1 MGGYTPSAPTSCVGD
16 EAKRAPHTCVASLG
30 RGTLAEE
37 DIMAF
42 SNLVQD
48 RPRILIVGG
57 GYVGFT
63 VAKKIQKAI
72 KETGGVVT
80 IVEPNPY
87 MTYQPFLPE
96 VAAGSMEGR
105 NATVPLRQ
113 HLRDTEIISGR
124 VTSVNHAARTAVVE
138 PIDNGEPFELK
149 YDEIVLGAGAVTRAF
164 PIPGLADFAIGMK
177 SIEEA
182 VSVRNWVLERIEAA
196 SLMSDSDERRRA
208 LTFVIVGGG
217 FAGVETI
224 SELEDMAREAANR
237 NGFVSPADLRF
248 VMIEAAPRI
257 MPEVPAERA
266 EMVVAELRARGIEIL
281 LNTSLSDATDG
292 NLQLINMA
300 DKSPAGEIDTD
311 TLIWT
316 AGVAA
321 SPMLKNTD
329 FPIDE
334 RGRVRVSAD
343 LRVTGDEG
351 VIEGAWAAGD
361 NAAVPDLS
369 GGGVGGFCVPNAQH
383 ASRQALVLA
392 KNILASRR
400 GEALTDYYHETI
412 GVVAGLG
419 LWKGVANFKGKTLGG
434 PLAWIMHRG
443 YHGTAIPTT
452 ERTVRVMATWALNQ
466 VFGRD
471 TTPLRH
477 QRSPRLAFQK
487 ATGTA
492 PEAKKPK
499 L

>member
-1 MGGYTPSAPTSCVGD
+1 MSFHKA
-16 EAKRAPHTCVASLG
+16 
-30 RGTLAEE
+30 
-37 DIMAF
+37 
-42 SNLVQD
+42 QD

-72 KETGGVVT
+72 KQTGGVVT

-113 HLRDTEIISGR
+113 HLRDTELIPGH
-124 VTSVNHAARTAVVE
+124 VVSVNHAERTATVG
-138 PIDNGEPFELK
+138 PIDNGEPFDLK
-149 YDEIVLGAGAVTRAF
+149 YDEIILGAGAVTRAF
-164 PIPGLADFAIGMK
+164 PIPGLAEVAIGMK
-177 SIEEA
+177 TVEEA
-182 VSVRNWVLERIEAA
+182 VSVRNWVLERIEVA
-196 SLMSDSDERRRA
+196 SVLDDPDARRRA
-208 LTFVIVGGG
+208 LTVVVVGGG

-224 SELEDMAREAANR
+224 SELEDMAREAVNR
-237 NGFVSPADLRF
+237 NDRLSVSDLRF

-257 MPEVPAERA
+257 MPEVPEDRA
-266 EMVVAELRARGIEIL
+266 EKVVAELRARGIEVL

-292 NLQLINMA
+292 HLQLINMT
-300 DKSPAGEIDTD
+300 DKSPAGEMDTD

-334 RGRVRVSAD
+334 RGRVRVNAD
-343 LRVTGDEG
+343 LRVAGDNG
-351 VIEGAWAAGD
+351 VVEGAWAAGD

-400 GEALTDYYHETI
+400 GEPLTDYYHETI

-419 LWKGVANFKGKTLGG
+419 LWKGVANFKGKPLAG

-443 YHGTAIPTT
+443 YHGSAIPTT
-452 ERTVRVMATWALNQ
+452 ERTVRVMTTWALNQ
-466 VFGRD
+466 LFGRD
-471 TTPLRH
+471 TTTIRH
-477 QRSPRLAFQK
+477 QRSPRLAFQE

-492 PEAKKPK
+492 PAKTKAK

>member
-1 MGGYTPSAPTSCVGD
+1 MSFHKA
-16 EAKRAPHTCVASLG
+16 
-30 RGTLAEE
+30 
-37 DIMAF
+37 
-42 SNLVQD
+42 QD

-72 KETGGVVT
+72 KQTGGVVT

-113 HLRDTEIISGR
+113 HLRDTELIPGH
-124 VTSVNHAARTAVVE
+124 VVSVNHAERTATVE

-149 YDEIVLGAGAVTRAF
+149 YDEIILGAGAVTRAF
-164 PIPGLADFAIGMK
+164 PIPGLAEVAIGMK
-177 SIEEA
+177 TVEEA
-182 VSVRNWVLERIEAA
+182 VSVRNWVLERIEVA
-196 SLMSDSDERRRA
+196 SVLDDPDARRRA
-208 LTFVIVGGG
+208 LTVVVVGGG

-224 SELEDMAREAANR
+224 SELEDMAREAVNR
-237 NGFVSPADLRF
+237 NDRLSVSDLRF
-248 VMIEAAPRI
+248 VMIEAAPGI
-257 MPEVPAERA
+257 MPEVPEDRA
-266 EMVVAELRARGIEIL
+266 EKVVAELRARGIEVL

-292 NLQLINMA
+292 HLQLINMT
-300 DKSPAGEIDTD
+300 DKSPAGEMDTD

-334 RGRVRVSAD
+334 RGRVRVNAD
-343 LRVTGDEG
+343 LRVAGDNG
-351 VIEGAWAAGD
+351 VVEGAWAAGD

-400 GEALTDYYHETI
+400 GEPLTDYYHETI

-419 LWKGVANFKGKTLGG
+419 LWKGVANFKGKTLAG

-443 YHGTAIPTT
+443 YHGSAIPTT
-452 ERTVRVMATWALNQ
+452 ERTVRVMTTWALNQ
-466 VFGRD
+466 LFGRD
-471 TTPLRH
+471 TTTIRH
-477 QRSPRLAFQK
+477 QRSPRLAFQE

-492 PEAKKPK
+492 PAKTKAK

>member
-1 MGGYTPSAPTSCVGD
+1 MSFHKA
-16 EAKRAPHTCVASLG
+16 
-30 RGTLAEE
+30 
-37 DIMAF
+37 
-42 SNLVQD
+42 QD

-72 KETGGVVT
+72 KQTGGVVT

-113 HLRDTEIISGR
+113 HLRDTELSPGH
-124 VTSVNHAARTAVVE
+124 VVSVNHAERTATVE
-138 PIDNGEPFELK
+138 PIDNGEPFDLK
-149 YDEIVLGAGAVTRAF
+149 YDEIILGAGAVTRAF
-164 PIPGLADFAIGMK
+164 PIPGLAEVAIGMK
-177 SIEEA
+177 TVEEA
-182 VSVRNWVLERIEAA
+182 VSVRNWVLERIEVA
-196 SLMSDSDERRRA
+196 SVLDDPDARRRA
-208 LTFVIVGGG
+208 LTVVVVGGG

-224 SELEDMAREAANR
+224 SELEDMAREAVNR
-237 NGFVSPADLRF
+237 NDRLSVSDLRF

-257 MPEVPAERA
+257 MPEVPEDRA
-266 EMVVAELRARGIEIL
+266 EKVVAELRARGIEVL

-292 NLQLINMA
+292 HLQLINMT
-300 DKSPAGEIDTD
+300 DKSPAGEMDTD

-334 RGRVRVSAD
+334 RGRVRVNAD
-343 LRVTGDEG
+343 LRVAGDNG
-351 VIEGAWAAGD
+351 VVEGAWAAGD

-400 GEALTDYYHETI
+400 GEPLTDYYHETI

-419 LWKGVANFKGKTLGG
+419 LWKGVANFKGKTLAG

-443 YHGTAIPTT
+443 YHGSAIPTT
-452 ERTVRVMATWALNQ
+452 ERTVRVMTTWALNQ
-466 VFGRD
+466 LFGRD
-471 TTPLRH
+471 TTTIRH
-477 QRSPRLAFQK
+477 QRSPRLAFQE

-492 PEAKKPK
+492 PAKTKAK

>member
-1 MGGYTPSAPTSCVGD
+1 MSFHKA
-16 EAKRAPHTCVASLG
+16 
-30 RGTLAEE
+30 
-37 DIMAF
+37 
-42 SNLVQD
+42 QD

-72 KETGGVVT
+72 KQTGGVVT

-113 HLRDTEIISGR
+113 HLRDTELIPGH
-124 VTSVNHAARTAVVE
+124 VVSVNHAERTATVE

-149 YDEIVLGAGAVTRAF
+149 YDEIILGAGAVTRAF
-164 PIPGLADFAIGMK
+164 PIPGLAEVAIGMK
-177 SIEEA
+177 TVEEA
-182 VSVRNWVLERIEAA
+182 VSVRNWVLERIEVA
-196 SLMSDSDERRRA
+196 SVLDDPDARRRA
-208 LTFVIVGGG
+208 LTVVVVGGG

-224 SELEDMAREAANR
+224 SELEDMAREAVNR
-237 NGFVSPADLRF
+237 NDRLSVSDLRF

-257 MPEVPAERA
+257 MPEVPEDRA
-266 EMVVAELRARGIEIL
+266 EKVVAELRARGIEVL

-292 NLQLINMA
+292 HLQLINMT
-300 DKSPAGEIDTD
+300 DKSPAGEMDAD

-334 RGRVRVSAD
+334 RGRVRVNAD
-343 LRVTGDEG
+343 LRVAGDNG
-351 VIEGAWAAGD
+351 VVEGAWAAGD

-400 GEALTDYYHETI
+400 GEPLTDYYHETI

-419 LWKGVANFKGKTLGG
+419 LWKGVANFKGKTLAG

-443 YHGTAIPTT
+443 YHGSAIPTT
-452 ERTVRVMATWALNQ
+452 ERTVRVMTTWALNQ
-466 VFGRD
+466 LFGRD
-471 TTPLRH
+471 TTTIRH
-477 QRSPRLAFQK
+477 QRSPRLAFQE

-492 PEAKKPK
+492 PAKTKAK

>member
-1 MGGYTPSAPTSCVGD
+1 
-16 EAKRAPHTCVASLG
+16 
-30 RGTLAEE
+30 
-37 DIMAF
+37 MAF
-42 SNLVQD
+42 TKVAQD
-48 RPRILIVGG
+48 RPRVLIVGG

-113 HLRDTEIISGR
+113 HLRDTELIPGR
-124 VTSVNHAARTAVVE
+124 VVSIDHANRTAVVE
-138 PIDNGEPFELK
+138 PTDNGEPFELK

-164 PIPGLADFAIGMK
+164 PIPGLAEVAIGLK
-177 SIEEA
+177 TIEEA
-182 VSVRNWVLERIEAA
+182 VSVRNWVLDRIEVA
-196 SLMSDSDERRRA
+196 SMLSDAEARRRA
-208 LTFVIVGGG
+208 LH
-217 FAGVETI
+217 
-224 SELEDMAREAANR
+224 
-237 NGFVSPADLRF
+237 F

-257 MPEVPAERA
+257 MPEVPADRA
-266 EMVVAELRARGIEIL
+266 EKVVAELRARGIEIL

-300 DKSPAGEIDTD
+300 DKSHAGEIKTD

-343 LRVTGDEG
+343 LRVTGDDG
-351 VIEGAWAAGD
+351 VVEGAWAAGD

-383 ASRQALVLA
+383 ASRQAVVLA
-392 KNILASRR
+392 KNLLAARR
-400 GEALTDYYHETI
+400 GEPLTDYYHETI

-419 LWKGVANFKGKTLGG
+419 LWKGVANFKGKTIGG

-443 YHGTAIPTT
+443 YHGSAIPTT
-452 ERTVRVMATWALNQ
+452 ERTVRVMTTWALNQ
-466 VFGRD
+466 IFGRD
-471 TTPLRH
+471 TSSIRH
-477 QRSPRLAFQK
+477 QRSPRLAFQE

-492 PEAKKPK
+492 PAPHKAK

>member
-1 MGGYTPSAPTSCVGD
+1 MSFHKA
-16 EAKRAPHTCVASLG
+16 
-30 RGTLAEE
+30 
-37 DIMAF
+37 
-42 SNLVQD
+42 QD

-72 KETGGVVT
+72 KQTGGVVT

-113 HLRDTEIISGR
+113 HLRDTELIPGH
-124 VTSVNHAARTAVVE
+124 VVSVNHAERTATVE

-149 YDEIVLGAGAVTRAF
+149 YDEIILGAGAVTRAF
-164 PIPGLADFAIGMK
+164 PIPGLAEVAIGMK
-177 SIEEA
+177 TVEEA
-182 VSVRNWVLERIEAA
+182 VSVRNWVLERIEVA
-196 SLMSDSDERRRA
+196 SVLDDPDARRRA
-208 LTFVIVGGG
+208 LTVVVVGGG

-224 SELEDMAREAANR
+224 SELEDMAREAVNR
-237 NGFVSPADLRF
+237 NDRLSVSDLRF

-257 MPEVPAERA
+257 MPEVPEDRA
-266 EMVVAELRARGIEIL
+266 EKVVAELRARGIEVL

-292 NLQLINMA
+292 HLQLINMT
-300 DKSPAGEIDTD
+300 DKSPAGEMDTD

-334 RGRVRVSAD
+334 RGRVRVNAD
-343 LRVTGDEG
+343 LRV
-351 VIEGAWAAGD
+351 AGD

-400 GEALTDYYHETI
+400 GEPLTDYYHETI

-419 LWKGVANFKGKTLGG
+419 LWKGVANFKGKTLAG

-443 YHGTAIPTT
+443 YHGSAIPTT
-452 ERTVRVMATWALNQ
+452 ERTVRVMTTWALNQ
-466 VFGRD
+466 LFGRD
-471 TTPLRH
+471 TTTIRH
-477 QRSPRLAFQK
+477 QRSPRLAFQE

-492 PEAKKPK
+492 PAKTKAK

>member
-1 MGGYTPSAPTSCVGD
+1 MSFHKA
-16 EAKRAPHTCVASLG
+16 
-30 RGTLAEE
+30 
-37 DIMAF
+37 
-42 SNLVQD
+42 QD

-72 KETGGVVT
+72 KQTGGVVT

-113 HLRDTEIISGR
+113 HLRDTELIPGH
-124 VTSVNHAARTAVVE
+124 VVSVNHAERTATVE
-138 PIDNGEPFELK
+138 PIDNGEPFDLK
-149 YDEIVLGAGAVTRAF
+149 YDEIILGAGAVTRAF
-164 PIPGLADFAIGMK
+164 PIPGLAEVAIGMK
-177 SIEEA
+177 TVEEA
-182 VSVRNWVLERIEAA
+182 VSVRNWVLERIEVA
-196 SLMSDSDERRRA
+196 SVLDDPDARRRA
-208 LTFVIVGGG
+208 LTVVVVGGG

-224 SELEDMAREAANR
+224 SELEDMAREAVNR
-237 NGFVSPADLRF
+237 NDRLSVSDLRF

-257 MPEVPAERA
+257 MPEVPEDRA
-266 EMVVAELRARGIEIL
+266 EKVVAELRARGIEVL

-292 NLQLINMA
+292 HLQLINMT
-300 DKSPAGEIDTD
+300 DKSPAGEMDTD

-334 RGRVRVSAD
+334 RGRVRVNAD
-343 LRVTGDEG
+343 LRVAGDNG
-351 VIEGAWAAGD
+351 VVEGAWAAGD

-400 GEALTDYYHETI
+400 GEPLTDYYHETI

-419 LWKGVANFKGKTLGG
+419 LWKGAANFKGKTLAG

-443 YHGTAIPTT
+443 YHGSAIPTT
-452 ERTVRVMATWALNQ
+452 ERTVRVMTTWALNQ
-466 VFGRD
+466 LFGRD
-471 TTPLRH
+471 TTTIRH
-477 QRSPRLAFQK
+477 QRSPRLAFQE

-492 PEAKKPK
+492 PAKTKAK

>member
-1 MGGYTPSAPTSCVGD
+1 MSFHKA
-16 EAKRAPHTCVASLG
+16 
-30 RGTLAEE
+30 
-37 DIMAF
+37 
-42 SNLVQD
+42 QD

-72 KETGGVVT
+72 KQTGGVVT

-113 HLRDTEIISGR
+113 HLRDTELIPGH
-124 VTSVNHAARTAVVE
+124 VVSVNHAERTATVE

-149 YDEIVLGAGAVTRAF
+149 YDEIILGAGAVTRAF
-164 PIPGLADFAIGMK
+164 PIPGLAEVAIGMK
-177 SIEEA
+177 TVEEA
-182 VSVRNWVLERIEAA
+182 VSVRNWVLERIEVA
-196 SLMSDSDERRRA
+196 SVLDDPDARRRA
-208 LTFVIVGGG
+208 LTVVVVGGG

-224 SELEDMAREAANR
+224 SELEDMAREAVNR
-237 NGFVSPADLRF
+237 NDRLSVSDLRF

-257 MPEVPAERA
+257 MPEVPEDRA
-266 EMVVAELRARGIEIL
+266 EKVVAELRARGIEVL

-292 NLQLINMA
+292 HLQLINMT
-300 DKSPAGEIDTD
+300 DKSPAGEMDTD

-334 RGRVRVSAD
+334 RGRVRVNAD
-343 LRVTGDEG
+343 LRVAGDNG
-351 VIEGAWAAGD
+351 VVEGAWAAGD

-400 GEALTDYYHETI
+400 GEPLTDYYHETI

-419 LWKGVANFKGKTLGG
+419 LWKGVANFKGKTLAG

-443 YHGTAIPTT
+443 SHGSAIPTT
-452 ERTVRVMATWALNQ
+452 ERTVRVMTTWALNQ
-466 VFGRD
+466 LFGRD
-471 TTPLRH
+471 TTTIRH
-477 QRSPRLAFQK
+477 QRSPRLAFQE

-492 PEAKKPK
+492 PAKTKAK

>member
-1 MGGYTPSAPTSCVGD
+1 MSFHKA
-16 EAKRAPHTCVASLG
+16 
-30 RGTLAEE
+30 
-37 DIMAF
+37 
-42 SNLVQD
+42 QD

-72 KETGGVVT
+72 KQTGGVVT

-113 HLRDTEIISGR
+113 HLRDTELIPGH
-124 VTSVNHAARTAVVE
+124 VVSVNHAERTATVE
-138 PIDNGEPFELK
+138 PIDNGEPFDLK
-149 YDEIVLGAGAVTRAF
+149 YDEIILGAGAVTRAF
-164 PIPGLADFAIGMK
+164 PIPGLAEVAIGMK
-177 SIEEA
+177 TVEEA
-182 VSVRNWVLERIEAA
+182 VSVRNWVLERIEVA
-196 SLMSDSDERRRA
+196 SVLDDPDARRRA
-208 LTFVIVGGG
+208 LTVVVVGGG

-224 SELEDMAREAANR
+224 SELEDMAREAVNR
-237 NGFVSPADLRF
+237 NDRLSVSDLRF

-257 MPEVPAERA
+257 MPEVPEDRA
-266 EMVVAELRARGIEIL
+266 EKVVAELRARGIEVL

-292 NLQLINMA
+292 HLQLINMT
-300 DKSPAGEIDTD
+300 DKSPAGEMDTD

-334 RGRVRVSAD
+334 RGRVRVNAD
-343 LRVTGDEG
+343 LRVAGDNG
-351 VIEGAWAAGD
+351 VVEGAWAAGD

-400 GEALTDYYHETI
+400 GEPLTDYYHESI

-419 LWKGVANFKGKTLGG
+419 LWKGVANFKGKTFAG

-443 YHGTAIPTT
+443 YHGSAIPTT
-452 ERTVRVMATWALNQ
+452 ERTVRVMTTWALNQ
-466 VFGRD
+466 LFGRD
-471 TTPLRH
+471 TTTIRH
-477 QRSPRLAFQK
+477 QRSPRLAFQE

-492 PEAKKPK
+492 PAKTKAK

>member
-1 MGGYTPSAPTSCVGD
+1 MSFHKA
-16 EAKRAPHTCVASLG
+16 
-30 RGTLAEE
+30 
-37 DIMAF
+37 
-42 SNLVQD
+42 QD

-72 KETGGVVT
+72 KQTGGVVT

-113 HLRDTEIISGR
+113 HLRDTELLPGH
-124 VTSVNHAARTAVVE
+124 VVSVNHAERTATVE

-149 YDEIVLGAGAVTRAF
+149 YDEIILGAGAVTRAF
-164 PIPGLADFAIGMK
+164 PIPGLAEVAIGMK
-177 SIEEA
+177 TVEEA
-182 VSVRNWVLERIEAA
+182 VSVRNWVLERIEVA
-196 SLMSDSDERRRA
+196 SVLDDPDARRRA
-208 LTFVIVGGG
+208 LTVVVVGGG

-224 SELEDMAREAANR
+224 SELEDMAREAVNR
-237 NGFVSPADLRF
+237 NDRLSVSDLRF

-257 MPEVPAERA
+257 MPEVPEDRA
-266 EMVVAELRARGIEIL
+266 EKVVAELRARGIEVL

-292 NLQLINMA
+292 HLQLINMT
-300 DKSPAGEIDTD
+300 DKSPAGEMDTD

-334 RGRVRVSAD
+334 RGRVRVNAD
-343 LRVTGDEG
+343 LRVAGDNG
-351 VIEGAWAAGD
+351 VVEGAWAAGD

-400 GEALTDYYHETI
+400 GEPLTDYYHETI

-419 LWKGVANFKGKTLGG
+419 LWKGVANFKGKTFAG

-443 YHGTAIPTT
+443 YHGSAIPTT
-452 ERTVRVMATWALNQ
+452 ERTVRVMTTWALNQ
-466 VFGRD
+466 LFGRD
-471 TTPLRH
+471 TTTIRH
-477 QRSPRLAFQK
+477 QRSPRLAFQE

-492 PEAKKPK
+492 PAKTKAK

>member
-1 MGGYTPSAPTSCVGD
+1 MSFHKA
-16 EAKRAPHTCVASLG
+16 
-30 RGTLAEE
+30 
-37 DIMAF
+37 
-42 SNLVQD
+42 QD

-72 KETGGVVT
+72 KQTGGVVT

-87 MTYQPFLPE
+87 KTYQPFLPE

-113 HLRDTEIISGR
+113 HLRDTELIPGH
-124 VTSVNHAARTAVVE
+124 VVSVNHAERTATVE

-149 YDEIVLGAGAVTRAF
+149 YDEIILGAGAVTRAF
-164 PIPGLADFAIGMK
+164 PIPGLAEVAIGMK
-177 SIEEA
+177 TVEEA
-182 VSVRNWVLERIEAA
+182 VSVRNWVLERIEVA
-196 SLMSDSDERRRA
+196 SVLDDPDARRRA
-208 LTFVIVGGG
+208 LTVVVVGGG

-224 SELEDMAREAANR
+224 SELEDMAREAVNR
-237 NGFVSPADLRF
+237 NDRLSVSDLRF

-257 MPEVPAERA
+257 MPEVPEDRA
-266 EMVVAELRARGIEIL
+266 EKVVAELRARGIEVL

-292 NLQLINMA
+292 HLQLINMT
-300 DKSPAGEIDTD
+300 DKSPAGEMDTD

-334 RGRVRVSAD
+334 RGRVRVNAD
-343 LRVTGDEG
+343 LRVAGDNG
-351 VIEGAWAAGD
+351 VVEGAWAAGD

-400 GEALTDYYHETI
+400 GEPLTDYYHETI

-419 LWKGVANFKGKTLGG
+419 LWKGVANFKGKTFAG

-443 YHGTAIPTT
+443 YHGSAIPTT
-452 ERTVRVMATWALNQ
+452 ERTVRVMTTWALNQ
-466 VFGRD
+466 LFGRD
-471 TTPLRH
+471 TTTIRH
-477 QRSPRLAFQK
+477 QRSPRLAFQE

-492 PEAKKPK
+492 PAKTKAK

>member
-1 MGGYTPSAPTSCVGD
+1 MSFHKA
-16 EAKRAPHTCVASLG
+16 
-30 RGTLAEE
+30 
-37 DIMAF
+37 
-42 SNLVQD
+42 QD

-72 KETGGVVT
+72 KQTGGVVT

-113 HLRDTEIISGR
+113 HLRDTELIPGH
-124 VTSVNHAARTAVVE
+124 VVSVNHAERTATVE

-149 YDEIVLGAGAVTRAF
+149 YDEIILGAGAVTRAF
-164 PIPGLADFAIGMK
+164 PIPGLAEVAIGMK
-177 SIEEA
+177 TVEEA
-182 VSVRNWVLERIEAA
+182 VSVRNWVLERIEVA
-196 SLMSDSDERRRA
+196 SVLDDPDARRRA
-208 LTFVIVGGG
+208 LTVVVVGGG

-224 SELEDMAREAANR
+224 SELEDMAREAVNR
-237 NGFVSPADLRF
+237 NDRLSVSDLRF

-257 MPEVPAERA
+257 MPEVPEDRA
-266 EMVVAELRARGIEIL
+266 EKVVAELRARGIEVL

-292 NLQLINMA
+292 HLQLINMT
-300 DKSPAGEIDTD
+300 DKSPAGEMDTD

-334 RGRVRVSAD
+334 RGRVRVNAD
-343 LRVTGDEG
+343 LRVAGDNG
-351 VIEGAWAAGD
+351 VVEGAWAAGD

-400 GEALTDYYHETI
+400 GEPLTDYYHETI

-419 LWKGVANFKGKTLGG
+419 LWKGVANFKGKTFAG

-443 YHGTAIPTT
+443 YHGSAIPTT
-452 ERTVRVMATWALNQ
+452 ERTVRVMTTWALNQ
-466 VFGRD
+466 LFGRD
-471 TTPLRH
+471 TTTIPH
-477 QRSPRLAFQK
+477 QRSPRLAFQE

-492 PEAKKPK
+492 PAKTKAK

>member
-1 MGGYTPSAPTSCVGD
+1 MSFHKA
-16 EAKRAPHTCVASLG
+16 
-30 RGTLAEE
+30 
-37 DIMAF
+37 
-42 SNLVQD
+42 QD

-72 KETGGVVT
+72 KQTGGVVT

-113 HLRDTEIISGR
+113 HLRDTELIPGH
-124 VTSVNHAARTAVVE
+124 VVSVNHAERTATVE
-138 PIDNGEPFELK
+138 PIDNGEPFDLK
-149 YDEIVLGAGAVTRAF
+149 YDEIILGAGAVTRAF
-164 PIPGLADFAIGMK
+164 PIPGLAEVAIGMK
-177 SIEEA
+177 TVEEA
-182 VSVRNWVLERIEAA
+182 VSVRNWVLERIEVA
-196 SLMSDSDERRRA
+196 SVLDDPDARRRA
-208 LTFVIVGGG
+208 LTVVVVGGG

-224 SELEDMAREAANR
+224 SELEDMAREAVNR
-237 NGFVSPADLRF
+237 NDRLSVSDLRF

-257 MPEVPAERA
+257 MPEVPEDRA
-266 EMVVAELRARGIEIL
+266 EKVVAELRARGIEVL

-292 NLQLINMA
+292 HLQLINMA
-300 DKSPAGEIDTD
+300 DKSPAGEMDTD

-334 RGRVRVSAD
+334 RGRVRVNAD
-343 LRVTGDEG
+343 LRVAGDNG
-351 VIEGAWAAGD
+351 VVEGAWAAGD

-400 GEALTDYYHETI
+400 GEPLTDYYHETI

-419 LWKGVANFKGKTLGG
+419 LSKGVANFKGKTFAG

-443 YHGTAIPTT
+443 YHGSAIPTT
-452 ERTVRVMATWALNQ
+452 ERTVRVMTTWALNQ
-466 VFGRD
+466 LFGRD
-471 TTPLRH
+471 TTTIRH
-477 QRSPRLAFQK
+477 QRSPRLAFQE

-492 PEAKKPK
+492 PAKTKAK

>member
-1 MGGYTPSAPTSCVGD
+1 MSFHKA
-16 EAKRAPHTCVASLG
+16 
-30 RGTLAEE
+30 
-37 DIMAF
+37 
-42 SNLVQD
+42 QD

-72 KETGGVVT
+72 KQTGGVVT

-113 HLRDTEIISGR
+113 HLRDTELIPGH
-124 VTSVNHAARTAVVE
+124 VVSVNHAERTATVE

-149 YDEIVLGAGAVTRAF
+149 YDEIILGAGAVTRAF
-164 PIPGLADFAIGMK
+164 PIPGLAEVAIGMK
-177 SIEEA
+177 TVEEA
-182 VSVRNWVLERIEAA
+182 VSVRNWVLERIEVA
-196 SLMSDSDERRRA
+196 SVLDDPDARRRA
-208 LTFVIVGGG
+208 LTVVVVGGG

-224 SELEDMAREAANR
+224 SELEDMAREAVNR
-237 NGFVSPADLRF
+237 NDRLSVSDLRF

-257 MPEVPAERA
+257 MPEVPEDRA
-266 EMVVAELRARGIEIL
+266 EKVVAELRARGIEVL

-292 NLQLINMA
+292 HLQLINMT
-300 DKSPAGEIDTD
+300 DKSPAGEMDTD

-334 RGRVRVSAD
+334 RGRVRVNAD
-343 LRVTGDEG
+343 LRVAGDNG
-351 VIEGAWAAGD
+351 VVEGAWAAGD

-400 GEALTDYYHETI
+400 GEPLTDYYHETNDE
-412 GVVAGLG
+412 VAGLG
-419 LWKGVANFKGKTLGG
+419 LWKGVANFKGKTLAG

-443 YHGTAIPTT
+443 YHGSAIPTT
-452 ERTVRVMATWALNQ
+452 ERTVRVMTTWALNQ
-466 VFGRD
+466 LFGRD
-471 TTPLRH
+471 TTTIRH
-477 QRSPRLAFQK
+477 QRSPRLAFQE

-492 PEAKKPK
+492 PAKTKAK

>member
-1 MGGYTPSAPTSCVGD
+1 MSFHKA
-16 EAKRAPHTCVASLG
+16 
-30 RGTLAEE
+30 
-37 DIMAF
+37 
-42 SNLVQD
+42 QD

-72 KETGGVVT
+72 KQTGGVVT

-87 MTYQPFLPE
+87 MTSQPFLPE

-113 HLRDTEIISGR
+113 HLRDTELIPGH
-124 VTSVNHAARTAVVE
+124 VVSVNHAERTATVE
-138 PIDNGEPFELK
+138 PIDNGEPFDLK
-149 YDEIVLGAGAVTRAF
+149 YDEIILGAGAVTRAF
-164 PIPGLADFAIGMK
+164 PIPGLAEVAIGMK
-177 SIEEA
+177 TVEEA
-182 VSVRNWVLERIEAA
+182 VSVRNWVLERIEVA
-196 SLMSDSDERRRA
+196 SVLDDPDARRRA
-208 LTFVIVGGG
+208 LTVVVVGGG

-224 SELEDMAREAANR
+224 SELEDMAREAVNR
-237 NGFVSPADLRF
+237 NDRLSVSDLRF

-257 MPEVPAERA
+257 MPEVPEDRA
-266 EMVVAELRARGIEIL
+266 EKVVAELRARGIEVL

-292 NLQLINMA
+292 HLQLINMT
-300 DKSPAGEIDTD
+300 DKSPAGEMDTD

-334 RGRVRVSAD
+334 RGRVRVNAD
-343 LRVTGDEG
+343 LRVAGDNG
-351 VIEGAWAAGD
+351 VVEGAWAAGD

-400 GEALTDYYHETI
+400 GEPLTDYYHETI

-419 LWKGVANFKGKTLGG
+419 LWKGVANFKGKTFAG

-443 YHGTAIPTT
+443 YHGSAIPTT
-452 ERTVRVMATWALNQ
+452 ERTVRVMTTWALNQ
-466 VFGRD
+466 LFGRD
-471 TTPLRH
+471 TTTIRH
-477 QRSPRLAFQK
+477 QRSPRLAFQE

-492 PEAKKPK
+492 PAKTKAK

>member
-1 MGGYTPSAPTSCVGD
+1 MSFHKA
-16 EAKRAPHTCVASLG
+16 
-30 RGTLAEE
+30 
-37 DIMAF
+37 
-42 SNLVQD
+42 QD

-72 KETGGVVT
+72 KQTGGVVT

-113 HLRDTEIISGR
+113 HLRDTELIPGHVVS
-124 VTSVNHAARTAVVE
+124 VTHAERTATVE
-138 PIDNGEPFELK
+138 PIDNGEPFDLK
-149 YDEIVLGAGAVTRAF
+149 YDEIILGAGAVTRAF
-164 PIPGLADFAIGMK
+164 PIPGLAEVAIGMK
-177 SIEEA
+177 TVEEA
-182 VSVRNWVLERIEAA
+182 VSVRNWVLERIEVA
-196 SLMSDSDERRRA
+196 SVLDDPDARRRA
-208 LTFVIVGGG
+208 LTVVVVGGG

-224 SELEDMAREAANR
+224 SELEDMAREAVNR
-237 NGFVSPADLRF
+237 NDRLSVSDLRF

-257 MPEVPAERA
+257 MPEVPEDRA
-266 EMVVAELRARGIEIL
+266 EKVVAELRARGIEVL

-292 NLQLINMA
+292 HLQLINMT
-300 DKSPAGEIDTD
+300 DKSPAGEMDTD

-334 RGRVRVSAD
+334 RGRVRVNAD
-343 LRVTGDEG
+343 LRVAGDNG
-351 VIEGAWAAGD
+351 VVEGAWAAGD

-400 GEALTDYYHETI
+400 GEPLTDYYHETI

-419 LWKGVANFKGKTLGG
+419 LWKGVANFKGKTFAG

-443 YHGTAIPTT
+443 YHGSAIPTT
-452 ERTVRVMATWALNQ
+452 ERTVRVMTTWALNQ
-466 VFGRD
+466 LFGRD
-471 TTPLRH
+471 TTTIRH
-477 QRSPRLAFQK
+477 QRSPRLAFQE

-492 PEAKKPK
+492 PAKTKAK

>member
-1 MGGYTPSAPTSCVGD
+1 MSFHKA
-16 EAKRAPHTCVASLG
+16 
-30 RGTLAEE
+30 
-37 DIMAF
+37 
-42 SNLVQD
+42 QD

-72 KETGGVVT
+72 KQTGGVVT

-113 HLRDTEIISGR
+113 HLRDTELIPGH
-124 VTSVNHAARTAVVE
+124 VVSVNHAERTATVE

-149 YDEIVLGAGAVTRAF
+149 YDEIILGAGAVTRAF
-164 PIPGLADFAIGMK
+164 PIPGLAEVAIGMK
-177 SIEEA
+177 TVEEA
-182 VSVRNWVLERIEAA
+182 VSVRNWVLERIEVA
-196 SLMSDSDERRRA
+196 SVLDDPDARRRA
-208 LTFVIVGGG
+208 LTVVVVGGG

-224 SELEDMAREAANR
+224 SELEDMAREAVNR
-237 NGFVSPADLRF
+237 NDRLSVSDLRF

-257 MPEVPAERA
+257 MPEVPEDRA
-266 EMVVAELRARGIEIL
+266 EKVVAELRARGIEVL

-292 NLQLINMA
+292 HLQLINMT
-300 DKSPAGEIDTD
+300 DKSPAGEMDTD

-334 RGRVRVSAD
+334 RVRVNAD
-343 LRVTGDEG
+343 LRVAGDNG
-351 VIEGAWAAGD
+351 VVEGAWAAGD

-400 GEALTDYYHETI
+400 GEPLTDYYHETI

-419 LWKGVANFKGKTLGG
+419 LWKGVANFKGKTFAG

-443 YHGTAIPTT
+443 YHGSAIPTT
-452 ERTVRVMATWALNQ
+452 ERTVRVMTTWALNQ
-466 VFGRD
+466 LFGRD
-471 TTPLRH
+471 TTTIRH
-477 QRSPRLAFQK
+477 QRSPRLAFQE

-492 PEAKKPK
+492 PAKTKAK

>member
-1 MGGYTPSAPTSCVGD
+1 MSFHKA
-16 EAKRAPHTCVASLG
+16 
-30 RGTLAEE
+30 
-37 DIMAF
+37 
-42 SNLVQD
+42 QD

-72 KETGGVVT
+72 KQTGGVVT

-113 HLRDTEIISGR
+113 HLRDTELIPGH
-124 VTSVNHAARTAVVE
+124 VVSVNHAERTATVE
-138 PIDNGEPFELK
+138 PIDNGEPFDLK
-149 YDEIVLGAGAVTRAF
+149 YDEIILGAGAVTRAF
-164 PIPGLADFAIGMK
+164 PIPGLAEVAIGMK
-177 SIEEA
+177 TVEEA
-182 VSVRNWVLERIEAA
+182 VSVRNWVLERIEVA
-196 SLMSDSDERRRA
+196 SVLDDPDARRRA
-208 LTFVIVGGG
+208 LTVVVVGGG

-224 SELEDMAREAANR
+224 SELEDMAREAVNR
-237 NGFVSPADLRF
+237 NDRLSVSDLRF

-257 MPEVPAERA
+257 MPEVPEDRA
-266 EMVVAELRARGIEIL
+266 EKVVAELRARGIEVL

-292 NLQLINMA
+292 HLQLINMT
-300 DKSPAGEIDTD
+300 DKSPAGEMDTD

-334 RGRVRVSAD
+334 RGRVRVNAD
-343 LRVTGDEG
+343 LRVAGDNG
-351 VIEGAWAAGD
+351 VVEGAWAAGD

-400 GEALTDYYHETI
+400 GEPLTDYYHETI

-419 LWKGVANFKGKTLGG
+419 LWKGVANFKGKTFAG

-443 YHGTAIPTT
+443 YHGSAIPTT
-452 ERTVRVMATWALNQ
+452 ERTVRVMMTWALNQ
-466 VFGRD
+466 LFGRD
-471 TTPLRH
+471 TTTIRH
-477 QRSPRLAFQK
+477 QRSPRLAFQE

-492 PEAKKPK
+492 PAKTKAK

>member
-1 MGGYTPSAPTSCVGD
+1 MSFHKA
-16 EAKRAPHTCVASLG
+16 
-30 RGTLAEE
+30 
-37 DIMAF
+37 
-42 SNLVQD
+42 QD

-72 KETGGVVT
+72 KQTGGVVT

-113 HLRDTEIISGR
+113 HLRDTELIPGH
-124 VTSVNHAARTAVVE
+124 VVSVNHAERTATVE
-138 PIDNGEPFELK
+138 PIDNGDPFELK
-149 YDEIVLGAGAVTRAF
+149 YDEIILGAGAVTRAF
-164 PIPGLADFAIGMK
+164 PIPGLAEVAIGMK
-177 SIEEA
+177 TVEEA
-182 VSVRNWVLERIEAA
+182 VSVRNWVLERIEVA
-196 SLMSDSDERRRA
+196 SVLDDPDARRRA
-208 LTFVIVGGG
+208 LTVVVVGGG

-224 SELEDMAREAANR
+224 SELEDMAREAVNR
-237 NGFVSPADLRF
+237 NDRLSVSDLRF

-257 MPEVPAERA
+257 MPEVPEDRA
-266 EMVVAELRARGIEIL
+266 EKVVAELRARGIEVL

-292 NLQLINMA
+292 HLQLINMT
-300 DKSPAGEIDTD
+300 DKSPAGEMDTD

-334 RGRVRVSAD
+334 RGRVRVNAD
-343 LRVTGDEG
+343 LRVAGDNG
-351 VIEGAWAAGD
+351 VVEGAWAAGD

-400 GEALTDYYHETI
+400 GEPLTDYYHETI

-419 LWKGVANFKGKTLGG
+419 LWKGVANFKGKTFAG

-443 YHGTAIPTT
+443 YHGSAIPTT
-452 ERTVRVMATWALNQ
+452 ERTVRVMTTWALNQ
-466 VFGRD
+466 LFGRD
-471 TTPLRH
+471 TTTIRH
-477 QRSPRLAFQK
+477 QRSPRLAFQE

-492 PEAKKPK
+492 PAKTKAK

>member
-1 MGGYTPSAPTSCVGD
+1 MSFHKA
-16 EAKRAPHTCVASLG
+16 
-30 RGTLAEE
+30 
-37 DIMAF
+37 
-42 SNLVQD
+42 QD

-72 KETGGVVT
+72 KQTGGVVT

-113 HLRDTEIISGR
+113 HLRDTELIPGH
-124 VTSVNHAARTAVVE
+124 VVSVNHAERTATVE

-149 YDEIVLGAGAVTRAF
+149 YDEIILGAGAVTRAF
-164 PIPGLADFAIGMK
+164 PIPGLAEVAIGMK
-177 SIEEA
+177 TVEEA
-182 VSVRNWVLERIEAA
+182 VSVRNWVLERIEVA
-196 SLMSDSDERRRA
+196 SVLDDPDARRRA
-208 LTFVIVGGG
+208 LTVVVVGGG

-224 SELEDMAREAANR
+224 SELEDMAREAVNR
-237 NGFVSPADLRF
+237 NDRLSVSDLRF

-257 MPEVPAERA
+257 MPEVPEDRA
-266 EMVVAELRARGIEIL
+266 ETVVAELRARGIEVL

-292 NLQLINMA
+292 HLQLINMT
-300 DKSPAGEIDTD
+300 DKSPAGEMDTD

-334 RGRVRVSAD
+334 RGRVRVNAD
-343 LRVTGDEG
+343 LRVAGDNG
-351 VIEGAWAAGD
+351 VVEGAWAAGD

-400 GEALTDYYHETI
+400 GEPLTDYYHETI

-419 LWKGVANFKGKTLGG
+419 LWKGVANFKGKTFAG

-443 YHGTAIPTT
+443 YHGSAIPTT
-452 ERTVRVMATWALNQ
+452 ERTVRVMTTWALNQ
-466 VFGRD
+466 LFGRD
-471 TTPLRH
+471 TTTIRH
-477 QRSPRLAFQK
+477 QRSPRLAFQE

-492 PEAKKPK
+492 PAKTKAK

>member
-1 MGGYTPSAPTSCVGD
+1 MSFHKA
-16 EAKRAPHTCVASLG
+16 
-30 RGTLAEE
+30 
-37 DIMAF
+37 
-42 SNLVQD
+42 QD

-63 VAKKIQKAI
+63 VAKKIQNAI
-72 KETGGVVT
+72 KQTGGVVT

-113 HLRDTEIISGR
+113 HLRDTELIPGH
-124 VTSVNHAARTAVVE
+124 VVSVNHAERTATVE
-138 PIDNGEPFELK
+138 PIDNGEPFDLK
-149 YDEIVLGAGAVTRAF
+149 YDEIILGAGAVTRAF
-164 PIPGLADFAIGMK
+164 PIPGLAEVAIGMK
-177 SIEEA
+177 TVEEA
-182 VSVRNWVLERIEAA
+182 VSVRNWVLERIEVA
-196 SLMSDSDERRRA
+196 SVLDDPDARRRA
-208 LTFVIVGGG
+208 LTVVVVGGG

-224 SELEDMAREAANR
+224 SELEDMAREAVNR
-237 NGFVSPADLRF
+237 NDRLSVSDLRF

-257 MPEVPAERA
+257 MPEVPEDRA
-266 EMVVAELRARGIEIL
+266 EKVVAELRARGIEVL

-292 NLQLINMA
+292 HLQLINMT
-300 DKSPAGEIDTD
+300 DKSPAGEMDTD

-334 RGRVRVSAD
+334 RGRVRVNAD
-343 LRVTGDEG
+343 LRVAGDNG
-351 VIEGAWAAGD
+351 VVEGAWAAGD

-400 GEALTDYYHETI
+400 GEPLTDYYHETI

-419 LWKGVANFKGKTLGG
+419 LWKGVANFKGKTLAG

-443 YHGTAIPTT
+443 YHGSAIPTT
-452 ERTVRVMATWALNQ
+452 ERTVRVMTTWALNQ
-466 VFGRD
+466 LFGRD
-471 TTPLRH
+471 TTTIRH
-477 QRSPRLAFQK
+477 QRSPRLAFQE

-492 PEAKKPK
+492 PAKTKAK

>member
-1 MGGYTPSAPTSCVGD
+1 MSFHKA
-16 EAKRAPHTCVASLG
+16 
-30 RGTLAEE
+30 
-37 DIMAF
+37 
-42 SNLVQD
+42 QD

-72 KETGGVVT
+72 KQTGGVVT

-113 HLRDTEIISGR
+113 HLRDTELIPGH
-124 VTSVNHAARTAVVE
+124 VVSVNHAERTATVE
-138 PIDNGEPFELK
+138 PIDNGEPFDLK
-149 YDEIVLGAGAVTRAF
+149 YDEIILGAGAVTRAF
-164 PIPGLADFAIGMK
+164 PIPGLAEVAIGMK
-177 SIEEA
+177 TVEEA
-182 VSVRNWVLERIEAA
+182 VSVRNWVLERIEVA
-196 SLMSDSDERRRA
+196 SVLDDPDARRRA
-208 LTFVIVGGG
+208 LTVVVVGGG

-224 SELEDMAREAANR
+224 SELEDMAREAVNR
-237 NGFVSPADLRF
+237 NDRLSVSDLRF

-257 MPEVPAERA
+257 MPEVPEDRA
-266 EMVVAELRARGIEIL
+266 EKVVAELRARGIEVL

-292 NLQLINMA
+292 HLQLINMT
-300 DKSPAGEIDTD
+300 DKSPAGEMDTD

-334 RGRVRVSAD
+334 RGRVRVNAD
-343 LRVTGDEG
+343 LRVAGDNG
-351 VIEGAWAAGD
+351 VVEGAWAAGD

-400 GEALTDYYHETI
+400 GEPLTDYYHETI

-419 LWKGVANFKGKTLGG
+419 LWKGVANFKGKTFAG

-443 YHGTAIPTT
+443 YHGSAIPTT
-452 ERTVRVMATWALNQ
+452 ERTVRVMTTWALNQ
-466 VFGRD
+466 LFGRD
-471 TTPLRH
+471 TTTIRH
-477 QRSPRLAFQK
+477 QRSPRLAFQE

-492 PEAKKPK
+492 PAKTKAK

>member
-1 MGGYTPSAPTSCVGD
+1 MSFHKA
-16 EAKRAPHTCVASLG
+16 
-30 RGTLAEE
+30 
-37 DIMAF
+37 
-42 SNLVQD
+42 QD

-72 KETGGVVT
+72 KQTGGVVT

-113 HLRDTEIISGR
+113 HLRDTELIPGH
-124 VTSVNHAARTAVVE
+124 VVSVNHAERTATVE
-138 PIDNGEPFELK
+138 PIDNGEPFDLK
-149 YDEIVLGAGAVTRAF
+149 YDEIILGAGAVTRAF
-164 PIPGLADFAIGMK
+164 PIPGLAEVAIGMK
-177 SIEEA
+177 TVEEA
-182 VSVRNWVLERIEAA
+182 VSVRNWVLERIEVA
-196 SLMSDSDERRRA
+196 SVLDDPDARRRA
-208 LTFVIVGGG
+208 LTVVVVGGG

-224 SELEDMAREAANR
+224 SELEDMAREAVNR
-237 NGFVSPADLRF
+237 NDRLSVSDLRF

-257 MPEVPAERA
+257 MPEVPEDRA
-266 EMVVAELRARGIEIL
+266 EKVVAELRARGIEVL

-292 NLQLINMA
+292 HLQLINMT
-300 DKSPAGEIDTD
+300 DKSPAGEMDTD

-334 RGRVRVSAD
+334 RGRVRVNAD
-343 LRVTGDEG
+343 LRV
-351 VIEGAWAAGD
+351 AGD

-400 GEALTDYYHETI
+400 GEPLTDYYHETI

-419 LWKGVANFKGKTLGG
+419 LWKGVANFKGKTLAG

-443 YHGTAIPTT
+443 YHGSAIPTT
-452 ERTVRVMATWALNQ
+452 ERTVRVMTTWALNQ
-466 VFGRD
+466 LFGRD
-471 TTPLRH
+471 TTTIRH
-477 QRSPRLAFQK
+477 QRSPRLAFQE

-492 PEAKKPK
+492 PAKTKAK

>member
-1 MGGYTPSAPTSCVGD
+1 MSFHKA
-16 EAKRAPHTCVASLG
+16 
-30 RGTLAEE
+30 
-37 DIMAF
+37 
-42 SNLVQD
+42 QD

-72 KETGGVVT
+72 KQTGGVVT

-113 HLRDTEIISGR
+113 HLRDTELIPGH
-124 VTSVNHAARTAVVE
+124 VVSVNHAERTATVE

-149 YDEIVLGAGAVTRAF
+149 YDEIILGAGAVTRAF
-164 PIPGLADFAIGMK
+164 PIPGLAEVAIGMK
-177 SIEEA
+177 TVEEA
-182 VSVRNWVLERIEAA
+182 VSVRNWVLERIEVA
-196 SLMSDSDERRRA
+196 SVLDDPDARRRA
-208 LTFVIVGGG
+208 LTVVVVGGG

-224 SELEDMAREAANR
+224 SELEDMAREAVNR
-237 NGFVSPADLRF
+237 NDRLSVSDLRF

-257 MPEVPAERA
+257 MPEVPEDRA
-266 EMVVAELRARGIEIL
+266 EKVVAELRARGIEVL

-292 NLQLINMA
+292 HLQLINMT
-300 DKSPAGEIDTD
+300 DKSPAGEMDTD

-334 RGRVRVSAD
+334 RGRVRVNAD
-343 LRVTGDEG
+343 LRVAGDNG
-351 VIEGAWAAGD
+351 VVEGAWAAGD

-400 GEALTDYYHETI
+400 GEPLTDYYHETI

-419 LWKGVANFKGKTLGG
+419 LWKGVANFKGKTLAG

-443 YHGTAIPTT
+443 YHGSAIPTT
-452 ERTVRVMATWALNQ
+452 ERTVRVMTTWALNQ
-466 VFGRD
+466 LFGRD
-471 TTPLRH
+471 TTTIRH
-477 QRSPRLAFQK
+477 QRSPRLSFQE

-492 PEAKKPK
+492 PAKTKAK

>member
-1 MGGYTPSAPTSCVGD
+1 MSFHKA
-16 EAKRAPHTCVASLG
+16 
-30 RGTLAEE
+30 
-37 DIMAF
+37 
-42 SNLVQD
+42 QD

-72 KETGGVVT
+72 KQTGGVVT

-113 HLRDTEIISGR
+113 HLRDTELIPGH
-124 VTSVNHAARTAVVE
+124 VVSVNHAERTATVE
-138 PIDNGEPFELK
+138 PIDNGEPFDLK
-149 YDEIVLGAGAVTRAF
+149 YDEIILGAGAVTRAF
-164 PIPGLADFAIGMK
+164 PIPGLAEVAIGMK
-177 SIEEA
+177 TVEEA
-182 VSVRNWVLERIEAA
+182 VSVRNWVLERIEVA
-196 SLMSDSDERRRA
+196 SVLDDPDARRRA
-208 LTFVIVGGG
+208 LTVVVVGGG

-224 SELEDMAREAANR
+224 SELEDMAREAVNR
-237 NGFVSPADLRF
+237 NDRLSVSDLRF

-257 MPEVPAERA
+257 MPEVPEDRA
-266 EMVVAELRARGIEIL
+266 EKVVAELRARGIEVL

-292 NLQLINMA
+292 HLQLINMT
-300 DKSPAGEIDTD
+300 DKSPAGEMDTD

-334 RGRVRVSAD
+334 RGRVRVNAD
-343 LRVTGDEG
+343 LRVAGDNG
-351 VIEGAWAAGD
+351 VVEGAWAAGD

-400 GEALTDYYHETI
+400 GEPLTDYYHDTI
-412 GVVAGLG
+412 GVVPGLG
-419 LWKGVANFKGKTLGG
+419 LWKGVANFKGKTFAG

-443 YHGTAIPTT
+443 YHGSAIPTT
-452 ERTVRVMATWALNQ
+452 ERTVRVMTTWALNQ
-466 VFGRD
+466 LFGRD
-471 TTPLRH
+471 TTTIRH
-477 QRSPRLAFQK
+477 QRSPRLAFQE

-492 PEAKKPK
+492 PAKTKAK

>member
-1 MGGYTPSAPTSCVGD
+1 MSFHKA
-16 EAKRAPHTCVASLG
+16 
-30 RGTLAEE
+30 
-37 DIMAF
+37 
-42 SNLVQD
+42 QD

-72 KETGGVVT
+72 KQTGGVVT

-113 HLRDTEIISGR
+113 HLRDTELIPGH
-124 VTSVNHAARTAVVE
+124 VVSVNHAERTATVE

-149 YDEIVLGAGAVTRAF
+149 YDEIILGAGAVTRAF
-164 PIPGLADFAIGMK
+164 PIPGLAEVAIGMK
-177 SIEEA
+177 TVEEA
-182 VSVRNWVLERIEAA
+182 VSVRNWVLERIEVA
-196 SLMSDSDERRRA
+196 SVLDDPDARRRA
-208 LTFVIVGGG
+208 LTVVVVGGG

-224 SELEDMAREAANR
+224 SELEDMAREAVNR
-237 NGFVSPADLRF
+237 NDRLSVSDLRF

-257 MPEVPAERA
+257 MPEVPEDRA
-266 EMVVAELRARGIEIL
+266 EKVVAELRARGIEVL

-292 NLQLINMA
+292 HLQLINMT
-300 DKSPAGEIDTD
+300 DKSPAGEMDTD

-334 RGRVRVSAD
+334 RGRVRVNAD
-343 LRVTGDEG
+343 LRVAGDNG
-351 VIEGAWAAGD
+351 VVEGAWAAGD

-400 GEALTDYYHETI
+400 GEPLTDYYHETI

-419 LWKGVANFKGKTLGG
+419 LWTGVANFKGKTLAG

-443 YHGTAIPTT
+443 YHGSAIPTT
-452 ERTVRVMATWALNQ
+452 ERTVRVMTTWALNQ
-466 VFGRD
+466 LFGRD
-471 TTPLRH
+471 TTTIRH
-477 QRSPRLAFQK
+477 QRSPRLAFQE

-492 PEAKKPK
+492 PAKTKAK

>member
-1 MGGYTPSAPTSCVGD
+1 MSFHKA
-16 EAKRAPHTCVASLG
+16 
-30 RGTLAEE
+30 
-37 DIMAF
+37 
-42 SNLVQD
+42 QD

-72 KETGGVVT
+72 KQTGGVVT

-105 NATVPLRQ
+105 NATVPIRQ
-113 HLRDTEIISGR
+113 HLRDTELIPGH
-124 VTSVNHAARTAVVE
+124 VVSVNHAERTATVE
-138 PIDNGEPFELK
+138 PIDNGEPFDLK
-149 YDEIVLGAGAVTRAF
+149 YDEIILGAGAVTRAF
-164 PIPGLADFAIGMK
+164 PIPGLAEVAIGMK
-177 SIEEA
+177 TVEEA
-182 VSVRNWVLERIEAA
+182 VSVRNWVLERIEVA
-196 SLMSDSDERRRA
+196 SVLDDPDARRRA
-208 LTFVIVGGG
+208 LTVVVVGGG

-224 SELEDMAREAANR
+224 SELEDMAREAVNR
-237 NGFVSPADLRF
+237 NDRLSVSDLRF

-257 MPEVPAERA
+257 MPEVPEDRA
-266 EMVVAELRARGIEIL
+266 EKVVAELRARGIEVL

-292 NLQLINMA
+292 HLQLINMT
-300 DKSPAGEIDTD
+300 DKSPAGEMDTD

-334 RGRVRVSAD
+334 RGRVRVNAD
-343 LRVTGDEG
+343 LRVAGDNG
-351 VIEGAWAAGD
+351 VVEGAWAAGD

-400 GEALTDYYHETI
+400 GEPLTDYYHETI

-419 LWKGVANFKGKTLGG
+419 LWKGVANFKGKTLAG

-443 YHGTAIPTT
+443 YHGSAIPTT
-452 ERTVRVMATWALNQ
+452 ERTVRVMTTWALNQ
-466 VFGRD
+466 LFGRD
-471 TTPLRH
+471 TTTIRH
-477 QRSPRLAFQK
+477 QRSPRLAFQE

-492 PEAKKPK
+492 PAKTKAK

>member
-1 MGGYTPSAPTSCVGD
+1 MSFHKA
-16 EAKRAPHTCVASLG
+16 
-30 RGTLAEE
+30 
-37 DIMAF
+37 
-42 SNLVQD
+42 QD

-72 KETGGVVT
+72 KQTGGVVT

-113 HLRDTEIISGR
+113 HLRDTELIPGH
-124 VTSVNHAARTAVVE
+124 VVSVNHAERTATVE
-138 PIDNGEPFELK
+138 PIDNGDPFELK
-149 YDEIVLGAGAVTRAF
+149 YDEIILGAGAVTRAF
-164 PIPGLADFAIGMK
+164 PIPGLAEVAIGMK
-177 SIEEA
+177 TVEEA
-182 VSVRNWVLERIEAA
+182 VSVRNWVLERIEVA
-196 SLMSDSDERRRA
+196 SVLDDPDARRRA
-208 LTFVIVGGG
+208 LTVVVVGGG

-224 SELEDMAREAANR
+224 SELEDMAREAVNR
-237 NGFVSPADLRF
+237 NDRLSVSDLRF

-257 MPEVPAERA
+257 MPEVPEDRA
-266 EMVVAELRARGIEIL
+266 EKVVAELRARGIEVL

-292 NLQLINMA
+292 HLQLINMT
-300 DKSPAGEIDTD
+300 DKSPAGEMDTD

-334 RGRVRVSAD
+334 RGRVRVNAD
-343 LRVTGDEG
+343 LRVAGDNG
-351 VIEGAWAAGD
+351 VVEGAWAAGD

-400 GEALTDYYHETI
+400 GEPLTDYYHETI

-419 LWKGVANFKGKTLGG
+419 LWKGVANFKGKTLAG

-443 YHGTAIPTT
+443 YHGSAIPTT
-452 ERTVRVMATWALNQ
+452 ERTVRVMTTWALNQ
-466 VFGRD
+466 LFGRD
-471 TTPLRH
+471 TTTIRH
-477 QRSPRLAFQK
+477 QRSPRLAFQE

-492 PEAKKPK
+492 PAKTKAK

>member
-1 MGGYTPSAPTSCVGD
+1 MSFHKA
-16 EAKRAPHTCVASLG
+16 
-30 RGTLAEE
+30 
-37 DIMAF
+37 
-42 SNLVQD
+42 QD

-72 KETGGVVT
+72 KQTGGVVT

-113 HLRDTEIISGR
+113 HLRDTELIPGH
-124 VTSVNHAARTAVVE
+124 VVSVNHAERTATVE

-149 YDEIVLGAGAVTRAF
+149 YDEIILGAGAVTRAF
-164 PIPGLADFAIGMK
+164 PIPGLAEVAIGMK
-177 SIEEA
+177 TVEEA
-182 VSVRNWVLERIEAA
+182 VSVRNWVLERIEVA
-196 SLMSDSDERRRA
+196 SVLDDPDARRRA
-208 LTFVIVGGG
+208 LTVVVVGGG

-224 SELEDMAREAANR
+224 SELEDMAREAVNR
-237 NGFVSPADLRF
+237 NDRLSVSDLRF

-257 MPEVPAERA
+257 MPEVPEDRA
-266 EMVVAELRARGIEIL
+266 EKVVAELRARGIEVL

-292 NLQLINMA
+292 HLQLINMT
-300 DKSPAGEIDTD
+300 DKSPAGEMDTD

-334 RGRVRVSAD
+334 RGRVRVNAD
-343 LRVTGDEG
+343 LRVAGDNG
-351 VIEGAWAAGD
+351 VVEGAWAAGD

-369 GGGVGGFCVPNAQH
+369 GGGVGGFCIPNAQH

-400 GEALTDYYHETI
+400 GEPLTDYYHETI

-419 LWKGVANFKGKTLGG
+419 LWKGVANFKGKTLAG

-443 YHGTAIPTT
+443 YHGSAIPTT
-452 ERTVRVMATWALNQ
+452 ERTVRVMTTWALNQ
-466 VFGRD
+466 LFGRD
-471 TTPLRH
+471 TTTIRH
-477 QRSPRLAFQK
+477 QRSPRLAFQE

-492 PEAKKPK
+492 PAKTKAK

>member
-1 MGGYTPSAPTSCVGD
+1 MSFHKA
-16 EAKRAPHTCVASLG
+16 
-30 RGTLAEE
+30 
-37 DIMAF
+37 
-42 SNLVQD
+42 QD

-72 KETGGVVT
+72 KQTGGVVT

-113 HLRDTEIISGR
+113 HLRDTELIPGH
-124 VTSVNHAARTAVVE
+124 VVSVNHAERTATVE
-138 PIDNGEPFELK
+138 PIDNGEPFDLK
-149 YDEIVLGAGAVTRAF
+149 YDEIILGAGAVTRAF
-164 PIPGLADFAIGMK
+164 PIPGLAEVAIGMK
-177 SIEEA
+177 TVEEA
-182 VSVRNWVLERIEAA
+182 VSVRNWVLERIEVA
-196 SLMSDSDERRRA
+196 SVLDDPDARRRA
-208 LTFVIVGGG
+208 LTVVVVGGG

-224 SELEDMAREAANR
+224 SELEDMAREAVNR
-237 NGFVSPADLRF
+237 NDRLSVSDLRF

-257 MPEVPAERA
+257 MPEVPEDRA
-266 EMVVAELRARGIEIL
+266 EKVVAELRARGIEVL

-292 NLQLINMA
+292 HLQLINMT
-300 DKSPAGEIDTD
+300 DKSPAGEMDTD

-334 RGRVRVSAD
+334 RGRVRVNAD
-343 LRVTGDEG
+343 LRV
-351 VIEGAWAAGD
+351 AG
-361 NAAVPDLS
+361 AAVPDLS

-400 GEALTDYYHETI
+400 GEPLTDYYHETI

-419 LWKGVANFKGKTLGG
+419 LWKGVANFKGKTFAG

-443 YHGTAIPTT
+443 YHGSAIPTT
-452 ERTVRVMATWALNQ
+452 ERTVRVMTTWALNQ
-466 VFGRD
+466 LFGRD
-471 TTPLRH
+471 TTTIRH
-477 QRSPRLAFQK
+477 QRSPRLAFQE

-492 PEAKKPK
+492 PAKTKAK